1 MTIDAAADRGA
12 ARSERPER
20 QRDPER
26 TRADLLVVATRV
38 FAEDGYS
45 GARVDEIA
53 EQTRTTKRMIYYYF
67 GGKEQLYL
75 AVLDNAYR
83 GIREAEQRLD
93 VRHLDPVEA
102 IRSLA
107 ELTYDHH
114 VSHPEFIRLVSIE
127 NIHQGSFIK
136 RLGSLR
142 TTAAPAVTVLDEV
155 LSRGRIAGEFRD
167 DVDALD
173 VHLVISAYCVFQV
186 ANVHTFGFLFGRDM
200 SAPENRDHLR
210 SMIGDVV
217 AAWLTAR

>member
-1 MTIDAAADRGA
+1 LARGRKPRVGDRQT
-12 ARSERPER
+12 E
-20 QRDPER
+20 
-26 TRADLLVVATRV
+26 
-38 FAEDGYS
+38 AEDARLNILEVAAKEFADKGLA

-53 EQTRTTKRMIYYYF
+53 EKINSSKRMIYYYF

-75 AVLDNAYR
+75 AVLENAYR

-93 VRHLDPVEA
+93 VRHLDPIEA

-127 NIHQGSFIK
+127 NIHQGAFIK
-136 RLGSLR
+136 RLDSLR
-142 TTAAPAVTVLDEV
+142 TTGAAPAVTVLDEV
-155 LSRGRIAGEFRD
+155 LSRGRAAGEFRD

-200 SAPENRDHLR
+200 AAPENRDHLR
-210 SMIGDVV
+210 RMIGDVV
-217 AAWLTAR
+217 AGWLTAR